1 MHWGVRAPLTVC
13 CERQIAEQTTVNG
26 KTEKKKQKCWTFI
39 RQVEAHVPKMNAN
52 EDLRLPSVMRQSF
65 YMVIVQRACLRVY
78 L

>member
-1 MHWGVRAPLTVC
+1 M
-13 CERQIAEQTTVNG
+13 E
-26 KTEKKKQKCWTFI
+26 KTEKKKQKRWTFI

-52 EDLRLPSVMRQSF
+52 EALRLPSVTRQSF